1 MRLTF
6 SDNVMSGSCVLA
18 LGMFDGVHTGHAW
31 LLRTAREWGL
41 LERLPVVVCTF
52 MQHPLAVIAPNSV
65 PPMLSTVPERAA
77 RVAQLK
83 ADTLAVLPFDREMM
97 NMTPRAFVDWLMS
110 RFHPRHIVVGFNY
123 TFGIKGEGDAKLLKK
138 MGKILGFEVHI
149 VSPVQ
154 VDGHVVSSSRVRDLL
169 EQGNV
174 ELALKLLERPY
185 AISGRVEHGKGVGR
199 KLGFPTANVSIP
211 KHKALPAFGI
221 YVARVKT
228 KKGMFPA
235 VVSLGRH
242 PTLPE
247 GDVTLEAYLLN
258 CSQDLYGQKIRVN
271 FLKRLRPEIKFAD
284 VQALKDQMAHDV
296 ADTKAYFGIS

>member
-6 SDNVMSGSCVLA
+6 SDQVMSGPCVLA

-41 LERLPVVVCTF
+41 LEKLPVVVFTF
-52 MQHPLAVIAPNSV
+52 MQHPLSVIAPFDV

-83 ADTLAVLPFDREMM
+83 ADEMAVLPFDRDMM
-97 NMTPRAFVDWLMS
+97 NMTPRMFVDWLMR
-110 RFHPRHIVVGFNY
+110 RFNPRHVVVGFNY
-123 TFGIKGEGDAKLLKK
+123 TFGEKGEGDAKLLKK
-138 MGKILGFEVHI
+138 MGKVLGFDVHI

-154 VDGHVVSSSRVRDLL
+154 VDGHVVSSSRVRSLL

-174 ELALKLLERPY
+174 EQVSKLLERPY
-185 AISGRVEHGKGVGR
+185 AITGTVENGKKVGR
-199 KLGFPTANVSIP
+199 NLGFPTANVSIP

-221 YVARVKT
+221 YIARVKT
-228 KKGMFPA
+228 KAGMFPA
-235 VVSLGRH
+235 VVSLGSH

-247 GDVTLEAYLLN
+247 GDITLEAHLLN
-258 CSQDLYGQKIRVN
+258 CSLDLYGQKIRVK
-271 FLKRLRPEIKFAD
+271 FLRRLREEIKFAGVQSLKAQIERD
-284 VQALKDQMAHDV
+284 VQDA
-296 ADTKAYFGIS
+296 KAYFHLP